1 MFFFRLFLAF
11 LTTTMVVAA
20 AAATINTH
28 GKKNLAKIEEN
39 PFYVGN
45 EKQSEHIVLLR
56 FGHWGAEELN
66 EEDPEYFIFFFFGK
80 NQKKV

>member
-1 MFFFRLFLAF
+1 
-11 LTTTMVVAA
+11 MVVLA

-28 GKKNLAKIEEN
+28 GKKNLAKIEKN
-39 PFYVGN
+39 PFYVGD

-66 EEDPEYFIFFFFGK
+66 EEDPEYFIFFFLERIR
-80 NQKKV
+80 KKYRISFMPVKDV